1 MARLT
6 LRRLNAMDNALSAM
20 LAGEDNTGDWDEA
33 VTRADLEAASEWVS
47 AQINKRQAA
56 LKSTAAKEGEK

>member
-1 MARLT
+1 MVRLT

-20 LAGEDNTGDWDEA
+20 LAGEDNTGDWDED

-47 AQINKRQAA
+47 AQITKRQAA
-56 LKSTAAKEGEK
+56 LKAEPTQ